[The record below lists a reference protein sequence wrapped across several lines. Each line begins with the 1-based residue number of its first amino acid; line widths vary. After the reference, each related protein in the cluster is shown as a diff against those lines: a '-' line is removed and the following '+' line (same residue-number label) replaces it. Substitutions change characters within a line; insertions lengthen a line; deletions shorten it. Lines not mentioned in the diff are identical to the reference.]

1 MPPGKV
7 RYYNKIKKTVI
18 EMLHILLF
26 IRVKLNCVMHVY
38 VCLLVFSY
46 IIIIQHEK
54 SEAVIL

>member
-38 VCLLVFSY
+38 VCFARVFLY
-46 IIIIQHEK
+46 YNYT
-54 SEAVIL
+54 A